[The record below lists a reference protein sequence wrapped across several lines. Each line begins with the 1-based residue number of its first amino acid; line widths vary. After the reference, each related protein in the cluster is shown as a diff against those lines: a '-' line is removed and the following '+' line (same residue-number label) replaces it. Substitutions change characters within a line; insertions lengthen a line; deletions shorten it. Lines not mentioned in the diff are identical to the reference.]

1 MISILIPCYNYNAY
15 DIVSRLEKE
24 CLTLGIV
31 YEIICIDDASFS
43 PLNELNQKINVLTNC
58 KFFESKKNIGRSANR
73 QLLSQKA
80 QYKWLLY
87 LDVDVKPLNV
97 DFIKVYIN
105 EIKKGFEVVFGGFN
119 YKKIESNNL
128 RYLFGKSREDIP
140 SIIRNKKPYK
150 YIISSNFLVKKVIF
164 DRINRNININ
174 GYGMDYF
181 FGALLKEN
189 SISIKHIDN
198 EVTHYGLDDNSKFL
212 IKTNEALKN
221 LHYLNKNKLIT
232 KNDITILKYYRLLD
246 FLGLKRIISKLFN
259 MFSKYIESN
268 LKGSDPSLF
277 VFDLYRLS
285 YLCSLK

>member
-31 YEIICIDDASFS
+31 FEIICIDDASFS
-43 PLNELNQKINVLTNC
+43 PLNELNQRINVLTNC
-58 KFFESKKNIGRSANR
+58 KFFESKKNIGRSENR

-87 LDVDVKPLNV
+87 IDVDVKPLND
-97 DFIKVYIN
+97 DFIKVYLN

-119 YKKIESNNL
+119 YKNIESNNL

-140 SIIRNKKPYK
+140 SNKRNKTPYK

-164 DRINRNININ
+164 DKINKNININ

-189 SISIKHIDN
+189 LISINHIDN

-221 LHYLNKNKLIT
+221 LHYLTNNKLIK
-232 KNDITILKYYRLLD
+232 KNDITILKYYRLLN
-246 FLGLKRIISKLFN
+246 FLGLKKIISMLFN
-259 MFSKYIESN
+259 MFSQSAESN
-268 LKGSDPSLF
+268 LKGSNPSLF

>member
-15 DIVSRLEKE
+15 DLVSRLEKE

-31 YEIICIDDASFS
+31 FEIISIDDASFS
-43 PLNELNQKINVLTNC
+43 ALNEVNQKINMLTNC
-58 KFFESKKNIGRSANR
+58 KFFESKKNIGRVANR

-87 LDVDVKPLNV
+87 IDVDVKPLN
-97 DFIKVYIN
+97 DNFIKVYVN

-119 YKKIESNNL
+119 YKNIETNNL
-128 RYLFGKSREDIP
+128 RYLFGKSREDVQ
-140 SIIRNKKPYK
+140 SVIRNKNPYK

-164 DRINRNININ
+164 DKINKNININ

-189 SISIKHIDN
+189 LVSINHIDN

-212 IKTNEALKN
+212 EKTKEALEN
-221 LHYLNKNKLIT
+221 LHYLNTNKLIN
-232 KNDITILKYYRLLD
+232 KNDITILKYYRL
-246 FLGLKRIISKLFN
+246 FNFFGLKKIISKLIN
-259 MFSKYIESN
+259 IFSKSIESN
-268 LKGSDPSLF
+268 LKGSNPSLF

>member
-15 DIVSRLEKE
+15 DLVSRLEKE

-31 YEIICIDDASFS
+31 FEIISIDDASFS
-43 PLNELNQKINVLTNC
+43 TLNEVNQKINMLTNC
-58 KFFESKKNIGRSANR
+58 KFFESKKNIGRVANR

-87 LDVDVKPLNV
+87 IDVDVKPLN
-97 DFIKVYIN
+97 DNFIKVYVN

-119 YKKIESNNL
+119 YKNIETNNL
-128 RYLFGKSREDIP
+128 RYLFGKSREDVQ
-140 SIIRNKKPYK
+140 SVIRNKNPYK

-164 DRINRNININ
+164 DKINKNININ

-189 SISIKHIDN
+189 LVSINHIDN

-212 IKTNEALKN
+212 EKTKEALEN
-221 LHYLNKNKLIT
+221 LHYLNTNKLIN
-232 KNDITILKYYRLLD
+232 KNDITILKYYRL
-246 FLGLKRIISKLFN
+246 FNFFGLKKIISKLIN
-259 MFSKYIESN
+259 IFSKSIESN
-268 LKGSDPSLF
+268 LKGSNPSLF

>member
-15 DIVSRLEKE
+15 DLVSRLEKE

-31 YEIICIDDASFS
+31 FEIISIDDASFS
-43 PLNELNQKINVLTNC
+43 TLNEVNQKINMLTNC
-58 KFFESKKNIGRSANR
+58 KFFESKKNIGRVANR

-87 LDVDVKPLNV
+87 IDVDVKPLN
-97 DFIKVYIN
+97 DNFIKVYVN

-119 YKKIESNNL
+119 YKNIESNNL
-128 RYLFGKSREDIP
+128 RYLFGKSREDVQ
-140 SIIRNKKPYK
+140 SVIRNKNPYK

-164 DRINRNININ
+164 DKINKNININ

-189 SISIKHIDN
+189 LVSINHIDN

-212 IKTNEALKN
+212 AKTKEALEN
-221 LHYLNKNKLIT
+221 LHYLNTNKLIN
-232 KNDITILKYYRLLD
+232 KNDITILKYYRL
-246 FLGLKRIISKLFN
+246 FNFFGLKKIISNLIN
-259 MFSKYIESN
+259 IYSKSIESN
-268 LKGSDPSLF
+268 LKGSNPSLF

>member
-31 YEIICIDDASFS
+31 FEIICIDDASFS

-58 KFFESKKNIGRSANR
+58 KFFESKKNIGRSENR

-87 LDVDVKPLNV
+87 LDVDVKPLNE
-97 DFIKVYIN
+97 DFIKVYLN

-140 SIIRNKKPYK
+140 SIIRNKNPYK

>member
-31 YEIICIDDASFS
+31 FEIICIDDASFS

-87 LDVDVKPLNV
+87 LDVDVKPLNE
-97 DFIKVYIN
+97 DFIKVYLN

-140 SIIRNKKPYK
+140 SIIRNKNPYK

-189 SISIKHIDN
+189 LISIKHIDN

>member
-15 DIVSRLEKE
+15 DLVSRLEKE

-31 YEIICIDDASFS
+31 FEIISIDDASFS
-43 PLNELNQKINVLTNC
+43 TLNEVNQKINMLTNC
-58 KFFESKKNIGRSANR
+58 KFFESKKNIGRVANR

-87 LDVDVKPLNV
+87 IDVDVKPLN
-97 DFIKVYIN
+97 DNFIKVYVN

-119 YKKIESNNL
+119 YKNIESNNL
-128 RYLFGKSREDIP
+128 RYLFGKSREDVQ
-140 SIIRNKKPYK
+140 SVIRNKNPYK

-164 DRINRNININ
+164 DKINKNININ

-189 SISIKHIDN
+189 LVSINHIDN

-212 IKTNEALKN
+212 AKTKEALEN
-221 LHYLNKNKLIT
+221 LHYLNTNKLIN
-232 KNDITILKYYRLLD
+232 KNDITILKYYRL
-246 FLGLKRIISKLFN
+246 FNFFGLKKIISKLIN
-259 MFSKYIESN
+259 IFSKSIELN
-268 LKGSDPSLF
+268 LKGSNPNLF

>member
-15 DIVSRLEKE
+15 DLVSRLEKE

-31 YEIICIDDASFS
+31 FEIISIDDASFS
-43 PLNELNQKINVLTNC
+43 TLNEVNQKINMLTNC
-58 KFFESKKNIGRSANR
+58 KFFESKKNIGRVANR

-87 LDVDVKPLNV
+87 IDVDVKPLN
-97 DFIKVYIN
+97 DNFIKVYVN

-119 YKKIESNNL
+119 YKNIESNNL
-128 RYLFGKSREDIP
+128 RYLFGKSREDVQ
-140 SIIRNKKPYK
+140 SVIRNKNPYK

-164 DRINRNININ
+164 DKINKNININ

-189 SISIKHIDN
+189 LVSINHIDN

-212 IKTNEALKN
+212 AKTKEALEN
-221 LHYLNKNKLIT
+221 LHYLNTNKLIN
-232 KNDITILKYYRLLD
+232 KNDITILKYYRL
-246 FLGLKRIISKLFN
+246 FNFFGLKKIISKLIKI
-259 MFSKYIESN
+259 FSKSIESN
-268 LKGSDPSLF
+268 LKGSNPSLF

>member
-15 DIVSRLEKE
+15 DLVSRLEKE

-31 YEIICIDDASFS
+31 FEIISIDDASFS
-43 PLNELNQKINVLTNC
+43 TLNEVNQKINMLTNC
-58 KFFESKKNIGRSANR
+58 KFFESKKNIGRVANR

-87 LDVDVKPLNV
+87 IDVDVKPLN
-97 DFIKVYIN
+97 DNFIKVYVN

-119 YKKIESNNL
+119 YKNIESNNL
-128 RYLFGKSREDIP
+128 RYLFGKSREDVQ
-140 SIIRNKKPYK
+140 SVIRNKNPYK

-164 DRINRNININ
+164 DKINKNININ

-189 SISIKHIDN
+189 LVSINHIDN

-212 IKTNEALKN
+212 AKTKEALEN
-221 LHYLNKNKLIT
+221 LHYLNTNKLIN
-232 KNDITILKYYRLLD
+232 KNDITILKYYRL
-246 FLGLKRIISKLFN
+246 FNFFGLKKIISKLIN
-259 MFSKYIESN
+259 IYSKSIESN
-268 LKGSDPSLF
+268 LNGSNPSLF

>member
-15 DIVSRLEKE
+15 DLVSRLEKE

-31 YEIICIDDASFS
+31 FEIISIDDASFS
-43 PLNELNQKINVLTNC
+43 TLNEVNQKINMLTNC
-58 KFFESKKNIGRSANR
+58 KFFESKKNIGRVANR

-87 LDVDVKPLNV
+87 IDVDVKPLN
-97 DFIKVYIN
+97 DNFIKVYVN

-119 YKKIESNNL
+119 YKNIESNNL
-128 RYLFGKSREDIP
+128 RYLFGKSREDVQ
-140 SIIRNKKPYK
+140 SVIRNKNPYK

-164 DRINRNININ
+164 DKINKNININ

-189 SISIKHIDN
+189 LVSINHIDN

-212 IKTNEALKN
+212 AKTKEASEN
-221 LHYLNKNKLIT
+221 LHYLNTNKLIN
-232 KNDITILKYYRLLD
+232 KNDITILKYYRL
-246 FLGLKRIISKLFN
+246 FNFFGLKKIISKLIN
-259 MFSKYIESN
+259 IYSKSIESN
-268 LKGSDPSLF
+268 LKGSNPSLF

>member
-15 DIVSRLEKE
+15 DLVFRLEKE

-31 YEIICIDDASFS
+31 FEIISIDDASFS
-43 PLNELNQKINVLTNC
+43 TLNEVNQKINMLTNC
-58 KFFESKKNIGRSANR
+58 KFFESKKNIGRVANR

-87 LDVDVKPLNV
+87 IDVDVKPLN
-97 DFIKVYIN
+97 DNFIKVYVN

-119 YKKIESNNL
+119 YKNIESNNL
-128 RYLFGKSREDIP
+128 RYLFGKSREDVQ
-140 SIIRNKKPYK
+140 SVIRNKNPYK

-164 DRINRNININ
+164 DKINKNININ

-189 SISIKHIDN
+189 LVSINHIDN

-212 IKTNEALKN
+212 AKTKEALEN
-221 LHYLNKNKLIT
+221 LHYLNTNKLIN
-232 KNDITILKYYRLLD
+232 KNDITILKYYRL
-246 FLGLKRIISKLFN
+246 FNFFGLKKIISKLIN
-259 MFSKYIESN
+259 IFSKSIESN
-268 LKGSDPSLF
+268 LKGSNPNLF

>member
-15 DIVSRLEKE
+15 DLVSRLEKE

-31 YEIICIDDASFS
+31 FEIISIDDASFS
-43 PLNELNQKINVLTNC
+43 TLNEVNQKINMLTNC
-58 KFFESKKNIGRSANR
+58 KFFESKKNIGRVANR

-87 LDVDVKPLNV
+87 IDVDVKPLN
-97 DFIKVYIN
+97 DNFIKVYVN

-119 YKKIESNNL
+119 YKNIETNNL
-128 RYLFGKSREDIP
+128 RYLFGKSREDVQ
-140 SIIRNKKPYK
+140 SVIRNKNPYK

-164 DRINRNININ
+164 DKINKNININ

-189 SISIKHIDN
+189 LVSINHIDN

-212 IKTNEALKN
+212 AKTKEALGN
-221 LHYLNKNKLIT
+221 LHYLNTNKLIN
-232 KNDITILKYYRLLD
+232 KNDITILKYYRL
-246 FLGLKRIISKLFN
+246 FNFFGLKKIISKLIN
-259 MFSKYIESN
+259 IFSKSIESN
-268 LKGSDPSLF
+268 LKGSNPNLF

>member
-15 DIVSRLEKE
+15 DLVARLEKE

-31 YEIICIDDASFS
+31 FEIISIDDASFS
-43 PLNELNQKINVLTNC
+43 ALNEVNQKINMLTNC
-58 KFFESKKNIGRSANR
+58 KFFESKKNIGRVANR

-87 LDVDVKPLNV
+87 IDVDVKPLN
-97 DFIKVYIN
+97 DNFIKVYVN

-119 YKKIESNNL
+119 YKNIETNNL
-128 RYLFGKSREDIP
+128 RYLFGKSREDVQ
-140 SIIRNKKPYK
+140 SVIRNKNPYK

-164 DRINRNININ
+164 DKINKSININ

-189 SISIKHIDN
+189 LVSINHIDN

-212 IKTNEALKN
+212 AKTKEALEN
-221 LHYLNKNKLIT
+221 LHYLNTNKLIN
-232 KNDITILKYYRLLD
+232 KNDITILKYYRL
-246 FLGLKRIISKLFN
+246 FNFFGLKKIISKLIN
-259 MFSKYIESN
+259 IFSKSIESN
-268 LKGSDPSLF
+268 LKGSNPSLF

>member
-15 DIVSRLEKE
+15 DLVSRLEKE

-31 YEIICIDDASFS
+31 FEIISIDDASFS
-43 PLNELNQKINVLTNC
+43 TLNEVNQKINMLTNC
-58 KFFESKKNIGRSANR
+58 KFFESKKNIGRVANR

-87 LDVDVKPLNV
+87 IDVDVKPLN
-97 DFIKVYIN
+97 DNFIKVYVN

-119 YKKIESNNL
+119 YKNIETNNL
-128 RYLFGKSREDIP
+128 RYLFGKSREDVQ
-140 SIIRNKKPYK
+140 SVIRNKNPYK

-164 DRINRNININ
+164 DKINKNININ

-189 SISIKHIDN
+189 LVSINHIDN

-212 IKTNEALKN
+212 AKTKDALEN
-221 LHYLNKNKLIT
+221 LHYLNTNKLIS
-232 KNDITILKYYRLLD
+232 KNDITILKYYRL
-246 FLGLKRIISKLFN
+246 FNFFGLKKIISKLIN
-259 MFSKYIESN
+259 IFSKSIESN
-268 LKGSDPSLF
+268 LKGSNPSLF

>member
-15 DIVSRLEKE
+15 DLVSRLEKE

-31 YEIICIDDASFS
+31 FEIISIDDASFS
-43 PLNELNQKINVLTNC
+43 TLNEVNQKINMLTNC
-58 KFFESKKNIGRSANR
+58 KFFESKKNIGRVANR

-87 LDVDVKPLNV
+87 IDVDVKPLN
-97 DFIKVYIN
+97 DNFIKVYVN

-119 YKKIESNNL
+119 YKNIETNNL
-128 RYLFGKSREDIP
+128 RYLFGKSREDVQ
-140 SIIRNKKPYK
+140 SVIRNKNPYK

-164 DRINRNININ
+164 DKINKNININ

-189 SISIKHIDN
+189 LVSINHIDN

-212 IKTNEALKN
+212 AKTKEALEN
-221 LHYLNKNKLIT
+221 LHYLNTNKLIN
-232 KNDITILKYYRLLD
+232 KNDITILKY
-246 FLGLKRIISKLFN
+246 K
-259 MFSKYIESN
+259 
-268 LKGSDPSLF
+268 
-277 VFDLYRLS
+277 
-285 YLCSLK
+285 

>member
-15 DIVSRLEKE
+15 DLVSRLEKE

-31 YEIICIDDASFS
+31 FEIISIDDASFS
-43 PLNELNQKINVLTNC
+43 TLNEVNQKINMLTNC
-58 KFFESKKNIGRSANR
+58 KFFESKKNIGRVANR

-87 LDVDVKPLNV
+87 IDVDVKPLN
-97 DFIKVYIN
+97 DNFIKVYVN

-119 YKKIESNNL
+119 YKNIETNNL
-128 RYLFGKSREDIP
+128 RYLFGKSREDVQ
-140 SIIRNKKPYK
+140 SVIRNKNPYK

-164 DRINRNININ
+164 DKINKNININ

-189 SISIKHIDN
+189 LVSINHIDN

-212 IKTNEALKN
+212 AKTKEALEN
-221 LHYLNKNKLIT
+221 LHYLNTNKLIN
-232 KNDITILKYYRLLD
+232 KNDITILKYYRL
-246 FLGLKRIISKLFN
+246 FNFFGLKKIISKLIKI
-259 MFSKYIESN
+259 FSKSIESN
-268 LKGSDPSLF
+268 LKGSNPNLF

>member
-15 DIVSRLEKE
+15 DLVSRLEKE

-31 YEIICIDDASFS
+31 FEIISIDDASFS
-43 PLNELNQKINVLTNC
+43 TLNEVNQKINMLTNC
-58 KFFESKKNIGRSANR
+58 KFFESKKNIGRVANR

-87 LDVDVKPLNV
+87 IDVDVKPLN
-97 DFIKVYIN
+97 DNFIKVYVN

-119 YKKIESNNL
+119 YKNIETNNL
-128 RYLFGKSREDIP
+128 RYLFGKSREDVQ
-140 SIIRNKKPYK
+140 SVIRNKNPYK

-164 DRINRNININ
+164 DKINKNININ

-189 SISIKHIDN
+189 LVSINHIDN

-212 IKTNEALKN
+212 AKTKEALEN
-221 LHYLNKNKLIT
+221 LHYLNTNKLIN
-232 KNDITILKYYRLLD
+232 KNDITILKYYRL
-246 FLGLKRIISKLFN
+246 FNFFGLKKIISKLIN
-259 MFSKYIESN
+259 IFSKSIESN
-268 LKGSDPSLF
+268 LKGSNPNLF

>member
-15 DIVSRLEKE
+15 DLVSKLEKE
-24 CLTLGIV
+24 CLTLKIV
-31 YEIICIDDASFS
+31 FEIICIDDASFS
-43 PLNELNQKINVLTNC
+43 PLNELNQKINILTNC
-58 KFFESKKNIGRSANR
+58 KFFESKKNIGRSENR
-73 QLLSQKA
+73 QLLSKKA

-87 LDVDVKPLNV
+87 IDVDVKPLND
-97 DFIKVYIN
+97 DFIKVYLN

-119 YKKIESNNL
+119 YKNIESNNL

-140 SIIRNKKPYK
+140 SITRNKNPYK

-164 DRINRNININ
+164 DKINKNININ

-268 LKGSDPSLF
+268 LKGSNPSLF

>member
-15 DIVSRLEKE
+15 DLVTRLEKE

-31 YEIICIDDASFS
+31 FEIISIDDASFS
-43 PLNELNQKINVLTNC
+43 TLNEVNQKINMLTNC
-58 KFFESKKNIGRSANR
+58 KFFESKKNIGRVANR

-87 LDVDVKPLNV
+87 IDVDVKPLN
-97 DFIKVYIN
+97 DNFIKVYVN

-119 YKKIESNNL
+119 YKNIESNNL
-128 RYLFGKSREDIP
+128 RYLFGKSREDVQ
-140 SIIRNKKPYK
+140 SVIRNKNPYK

-164 DRINRNININ
+164 DKINKNININ

-189 SISIKHIDN
+189 LVSINHIDN

-212 IKTNEALKN
+212 AKTKEALEN
-221 LHYLNKNKLIT
+221 LHYLNTNKLIN
-232 KNDITILKYYRLLD
+232 KNDITILKYYRL
-246 FLGLKRIISKLFN
+246 FNFFGLKKIISKLIKI
-259 MFSKYIESN
+259 FSKSIESN
-268 LKGSDPSLF
+268 LKGSNPSLF

>member
-31 YEIICIDDASFS
+31 FEIICIDDASFS

>member
-15 DIVSRLEKE
+15 DLVSRLEKE

-31 YEIICIDDASFS
+31 FEIISIDDASFS
-43 PLNELNQKINVLTNC
+43 TLNEVNQKINMLTNC
-58 KFFESKKNIGRSANR
+58 KFFESKKNIGRVANR

-87 LDVDVKPLNV
+87 IDVDVKPLN
-97 DFIKVYIN
+97 DNFIKVYVN

-119 YKKIESNNL
+119 YKNIESNNL
-128 RYLFGKSREDIP
+128 RYLFGKSREDVQ
-140 SIIRNKKPYK
+140 SVIRNKNPYK

-164 DRINRNININ
+164 DKINKNININ

-189 SISIKHIDN
+189 LVSINHIDN

-212 IKTNEALKN
+212 AKTKEALEN
-221 LHYLNKNKLIT
+221 LHYLNTNKLIN
-232 KNDITILKYYRLLD
+232 KNDITILKYYRL
-246 FLGLKRIISKLFN
+246 FNFFGLKKIISKLIN
-259 MFSKYIESN
+259 IFSKSIESN
-268 LKGSDPSLF
+268 LKGSNPNLF

>member
-15 DIVSRLEKE
+15 DLVSRLEKE

-31 YEIICIDDASFS
+31 FEIISIDDASFS
-43 PLNELNQKINVLTNC
+43 TLNEVNQKINMLTNC
-58 KFFESKKNIGRSANR
+58 KFFESKKNIGRVANR

-87 LDVDVKPLNV
+87 IDVDVKPLN
-97 DFIKVYIN
+97 DNFIKVYVN

-119 YKKIESNNL
+119 YKNIETNNL
-128 RYLFGKSREDIP
+128 RYLFGKSREDVQ
-140 SIIRNKKPYK
+140 SVIRNKNPYK

-164 DRINRNININ
+164 DKINKNININ

-189 SISIKHIDN
+189 LVSINHIDN

-212 IKTNEALKN
+212 AKTKEALEN
-221 LHYLNKNKLIT
+221 LHYLNTNKLIS
-232 KNDITILKYYRLLD
+232 KNDITILKYYRL
-246 FLGLKRIISKLFN
+246 FNFFGLKKIISKLIN
-259 MFSKYIESN
+259 IFSKSIESN
-268 LKGSDPSLF
+268 LKGSNPSLF

>member
-15 DIVSRLEKE
+15 DLVFRLEKE

-31 YEIICIDDASFS
+31 FEIISIDDASFS
-43 PLNELNQKINVLTNC
+43 TLNEVNQKINMLTNC
-58 KFFESKKNIGRSANR
+58 KFFESKKNIGRVANR

-87 LDVDVKPLNV
+87 IDVDVKPLN
-97 DFIKVYIN
+97 DNFIKVYVN

-119 YKKIESNNL
+119 YKNIETNNL
-128 RYLFGKSREDIP
+128 RYLFGKSREDVQ
-140 SIIRNKKPYK
+140 SVIRNKNPYK

-164 DRINRNININ
+164 DKINKNININ

-189 SISIKHIDN
+189 LVSINHIDN

-212 IKTNEALKN
+212 AKTKEALEN
-221 LHYLNKNKLIT
+221 LHYLNTNKLIN
-232 KNDITILKYYRLLD
+232 KNDITILKYYRL
-246 FLGLKRIISKLFN
+246 FNFFGLKKIISKLIN
-259 MFSKYIESN
+259 IFSKSIESN
-268 LKGSDPSLF
+268 LKGSNPNLF

>member
-15 DIVSRLEKE
+15 DLVSKLEKE
-24 CLTLGIV
+24 CLTLKIV
-31 YEIICIDDASFS
+31 FEIICIDDASFS
-43 PLNELNQKINVLTNC
+43 PLNELNQKINILTNC
-58 KFFESKKNIGRSANR
+58 KFFESKKNIGRSENR
-73 QLLSQKA
+73 QLLSKKA

-87 LDVDVKPLNV
+87 IDVDVKPLND
-97 DFIKVYIN
+97 DFIKVYLN

-119 YKKIESNNL
+119 YKNIESNNL

-140 SIIRNKKPYK
+140 SKIRNKNPYK

-164 DRINRNININ
+164 DRINKNININ

-189 SISIKHIDN
+189 SISINHIDN

-259 MFSKYIESN
+259 MFSRYIESN

>member
-1 MISILIPCYNYNAY
+1 MISILIPCYNYDAY
-15 DIVSRLEKE
+15 DIVSMLEKE

-31 YEIICIDDASFS
+31 FEIICIDDASFS

-97 DFIKVYIN
+97 DFIKVYLN
-105 EIKKGFEVVFGGFN
+105 EINKGFEVVFGGFN

-140 SIIRNKKPYK
+140 SIIRNKNPYK

-198 EVTHYGLDDNSKFL
+198 EVTHYGLDNNSKFL

>member
-1 MISILIPCYNYNAY
+1 MISILIPCYNYNAF
-15 DIVSRLEKE
+15 DLVSRLEKE

-31 YEIICIDDASFS
+31 FEIISIDDASFS
-43 PLNELNQKINVLTNC
+43 TLNEVNQKINMLTNC
-58 KFFESKKNIGRSANR
+58 KFFESKKNIGRVANR

-87 LDVDVKPLNV
+87 IDVDVKPLSDN
-97 DFIKVYIN
+97 FIKVYVN

-119 YKKIESNNL
+119 YKNIERNNL
-128 RYLFGKSREDIP
+128 RYLFGKSREDVQ
-140 SIIRNKKPYK
+140 SVIRNKNPYK

-164 DRINRNININ
+164 DKINKNININ

-189 SISIKHIDN
+189 LVSINHIDN

-212 IKTNEALKN
+212 AKTKEALEN
-221 LHYLNKNKLIT
+221 LHYLNTNKLIN
-232 KNDITILKYYRLLD
+232 KNDITILKYYRL
-246 FLGLKRIISKLFN
+246 FNFFGLKKIISKLVN
-259 MFSKYIESN
+259 IFSKSIESN
-268 LKGSDPSLF
+268 LKGSNPSLF

>member
-31 YEIICIDDASFS
+31 FEIICIDDASFS

-97 DFIKVYIN
+97 DFIKVYLN

-140 SIIRNKKPYK
+140 SIIRNKNPYK

>member
-31 YEIICIDDASFS
+31 FEIICIDDASFS

-140 SIIRNKKPYK
+140 SIIRNKNPYK

-198 EVTHYGLDDNSKFL
+198 EVTHYGLDNNSKFL

>member
-15 DIVSRLEKE
+15 DLVSKLEKE
-24 CLTLGIV
+24 CLTLGIIF
-31 YEIICIDDASFS
+31 EIICIDDASFS
-43 PLNELNQKINVLTNC
+43 PLNELNQKINILTNC
-58 KFFESKKNIGRSANR
+58 KFFESKKNIGRSENR

-87 LDVDVKPLNV
+87 LDVDVKPLNE
-97 DFIKVYIN
+97 DFIKVYLN

>member
-15 DIVSRLEKE
+15 DLVSRLEKE

-31 YEIICIDDASFS
+31 FEIISIDDASFS
-43 PLNELNQKINVLTNC
+43 TLNEVNQKINMLTNC
-58 KFFESKKNIGRSANR
+58 KFFESKKNIGRVANR

-87 LDVDVKPLNV
+87 IDVDVKPLN
-97 DFIKVYIN
+97 DNFIKVYVN

-119 YKKIESNNL
+119 YKNIESNNL
-128 RYLFGKSREDIP
+128 RYLFGKSREDVQ
-140 SIIRNKKPYK
+140 SVIRNKNPYK

-164 DRINRNININ
+164 DKINKNININ

-189 SISIKHIDN
+189 LVSINHIDN

-212 IKTNEALKN
+212 AKTKEALEN
-221 LHYLNKNKLIT
+221 LHYLNTNKFIN
-232 KNDITILKYYRLLD
+232 KNDITILKYYRL
-246 FLGLKRIISKLFN
+246 FNFFGLKKIISKLIN
-259 MFSKYIESN
+259 IFSKSIESN
-268 LKGSDPSLF
+268 LKGSNPNLF

>member
-31 YEIICIDDASFS
+31 FEIICIDDASFS

-87 LDVDVKPLNV
+87 LDVDVKPLNE
-97 DFIKVYIN
+97 DFIKVYLN

-140 SIIRNKKPYK
+140 SIIRNKNPYK

-232 KNDITILKYYRLLD
+232 KNNITILKYYRLLD

>member
-31 YEIICIDDASFS
+31 FEIICIDDASFS

-87 LDVDVKPLNV
+87 LDVDVKPLNE
-97 DFIKVYIN
+97 DFIKVYLN

-164 DRINRNININ
+164 DKINKNININ

-189 SISIKHIDN
+189 LVSINHIDN

-212 IKTNEALKN
+212 AKTKEALEN
-221 LHYLNKNKLIT
+221 LHYLNTNKLIN
-232 KNDITILKYYRLLD
+232 KNDITILKYYRL
-246 FLGLKRIISKLFN
+246 FNFFGLKKIISKLIN
-259 MFSKYIESN
+259 IFSKSIESN
-268 LKGSDPSLF
+268 LKGSNPSLF

>member
-15 DIVSRLEKE
+15 DLVSKLEKE
-24 CLTLGIV
+24 CLTLKIV
-31 YEIICIDDASFS
+31 FEIICIDDASFS
-43 PLNELNQKINVLTNC
+43 PLNELNQKINILTNC
-58 KFFESKKNIGRSANR
+58 KFFESKKNIGRSENR
-73 QLLSQKA
+73 QLLSKKA

-87 LDVDVKPLNV
+87 IDVDVKPLND
-97 DFIKVYIN
+97 DFIKVYLN

-119 YKKIESNNL
+119 YKNIESNNL

-140 SIIRNKKPYK
+140 SKIRNKNPYK

-164 DRINRNININ
+164 DKINKNININ

-189 SISIKHIDN
+189 SISINHIDN

-259 MFSKYIESN
+259 MFSKSIESN

>member
-15 DIVSRLEKE
+15 DLVSRLEKE

-31 YEIICIDDASFS
+31 FEIISIDDASFS
-43 PLNELNQKINVLTNC
+43 TLNEVNQKINMLTNC
-58 KFFESKKNIGRSANR
+58 KFFESKKNIGRVANR

-87 LDVDVKPLNV
+87 IDVDVKPLN
-97 DFIKVYIN
+97 DNFIKVYVN
-105 EIKKGFEVVFGGFN
+105 EIKKEFEVVFGGFN
-119 YKKIESNNL
+119 YKNIETNNL
-128 RYLFGKSREDIP
+128 RYLFGKSREDVQ
-140 SIIRNKKPYK
+140 SVIRNKNPYK

-164 DRINRNININ
+164 DKINKNININ

-189 SISIKHIDN
+189 LVSINHIDN

-212 IKTNEALKN
+212 AKTKEALEN
-221 LHYLNKNKLIT
+221 LHYLNTNKLIN
-232 KNDITILKYYRLLD
+232 KNDITILKYYRL
-246 FLGLKRIISKLFN
+246 FNFFGLKKIISKLIN
-259 MFSKYIESN
+259 IFSKSIESN
-268 LKGSDPSLF
+268 LKGSNPSLF

-285 YLCSLK
+285 YLCSLN

>member
-15 DIVSRLEKE
+15 DLVSRLEKE

-31 YEIICIDDASFS
+31 FEIISIDDASFS
-43 PLNELNQKINVLTNC
+43 TLNEVNQKINMLTNC
-58 KFFESKKNIGRSANR
+58 KFFESKKNIGRVANR

-87 LDVDVKPLNV
+87 IDVDVKPLN
-97 DFIKVYIN
+97 DNFIKVYVN

-119 YKKIESNNL
+119 YKNIETNNL
-128 RYLFGKSREDIP
+128 RYLFGKSREDVQ
-140 SIIRNKKPYK
+140 SVIRNKNPYK

-164 DRINRNININ
+164 DKINKNININ

-189 SISIKHIDN
+189 LVSINHIDN
-198 EVTHYGLDDNSKFL
+198 QVTHYGLDDNSKFL
-212 IKTNEALKN
+212 AKTKEALEN
-221 LHYLNKNKLIT
+221 LHYLNTNKLIN
-232 KNDITILKYYRLLD
+232 KNDITILKYYRL
-246 FLGLKRIISKLFN
+246 FNFFGLKKIISKLIN
-259 MFSKYIESN
+259 IFSKSIESN
-268 LKGSDPSLF
+268 LKGSNPSLF

>member
-15 DIVSRLEKE
+15 DLVSRLEKE

-31 YEIICIDDASFS
+31 FEIISIDDASFS
-43 PLNELNQKINVLTNC
+43 TLNEINQKINMLTNC
-58 KFFESKKNIGRSANR
+58 KFFESKKNIGRVANR

-87 LDVDVKPLNV
+87 IDVDVKPLN
-97 DFIKVYIN
+97 DNFIKVYVN

-119 YKKIESNNL
+119 YKNIETNNL
-128 RYLFGKSREDIP
+128 RYLFGKSREDVQ
-140 SIIRNKKPYK
+140 SVIRNKNPYK

-164 DRINRNININ
+164 DKINKNININ

-189 SISIKHIDN
+189 LVSINHIDN

-212 IKTNEALKN
+212 AKTKEALEN
-221 LHYLNKNKLIT
+221 LHYLNTNKLIN
-232 KNDITILKYYRLLD
+232 KNDITILKYYRL
-246 FLGLKRIISKLFN
+246 FNFFGLKKIISKLIN
-259 MFSKYIESN
+259 IFSKSIESN
-268 LKGSDPSLF
+268 LKGSNPSLF

>member
-15 DIVSRLEKE
+15 DLVSRLEKE

-31 YEIICIDDASFS
+31 FEIISIDDASFS
-43 PLNELNQKINVLTNC
+43 TLNEVNQKINMLTNC
-58 KFFESKKNIGRSANR
+58 KFFESKKNIGRVANR

-87 LDVDVKPLNV
+87 IDVDVKPLN
-97 DFIKVYIN
+97 DNFIKVYVN

-119 YKKIESNNL
+119 YKNIESNNL
-128 RYLFGKSREDIP
+128 RYLFGKSREDVQ
-140 SIIRNKKPYK
+140 SVIRNKNPYK

-164 DRINRNININ
+164 DKINKNININ

-189 SISIKHIDN
+189 LVSINHIDN

-212 IKTNEALKN
+212 AKTKEALEN
-221 LHYLNKNKLIT
+221 LHYLNTNKLIN
-232 KNDITILKYYRLLD
+232 KNDITILKYYRL
-246 FLGLKRIISKLFN
+246 FNFFGLKKIISKLIN
-259 MFSKYIESN
+259 IFSKSIESN
-268 LKGSDPSLF
+268 LKGSNPSLF